1 LDALVESAGKGRS
14 IELLEPHMENSGRGG
29 YRFLMTRMG
38 WKEESLERVA
48 IITAMAHML
57 MGKQVRA
64 ARVKGEEEMVV
75 EFVECPFEDAP
86 LEVCVG
92 ICYHIIRGVAKEY
105 GPDHE
110 GDLFKMIKHG
120 DPYCAKGVVRKGLP
134 PSAAPWKEV
143 SYSID
148 FMSQE
153 ERDFFFNAYITQFWY
168 DCVKAFNDMKDER
181 TTVSILAPRMKA
193 FGMSVGLEAA
203 RDLGLGQGK
212 AVAVES
218 IGLVHRCLGQ
228 EVDIVEGPS
237 VNAIIRSCPFA
248 GAPSP
253 ACQLFGAFLEGMVQV
268 IHADGDL
275 EYRPDTDGKETKCTW
290 MLS

>member
-1 LDALVESAGKGRS
+1 
-14 IELLEPHMENSGRGG
+14 MENSGRGG

-57 MGKQVRA
+57 MGKEVRA

-92 ICYHIIRGVAKEY
+92 LCYQIIRGVAKEY
-105 GPDHE
+105 GSDYE

-120 DPYCAKGVVRKGLP
+120 DPYCAKGVVRKDLP
-134 PSAAPWKEV
+134 PSAAPWKELNC
-143 SYSID
+143 SID

-193 FGMSVGLEAA
+193 FGMSVGLEMK
-203 RDLGLGQGK
+203 RDLGLSQGRAARGRRSTGAPMPGAGDGHRGRGHGQCRHQVVPVRRSAEPGM
-212 AVAVES
+212 
-218 IGLVHRCLGQ
+218 
-228 EVDIVEGPS
+228 PS
-237 VNAIIRSCPFA
+237 VRRLPGRDGAGRSCGWRPGLSA
-248 GAPSP
+248 RYRW
-253 ACQLFGAFLEGMVQV
+253 EGDEVHLDPLLMFSQEEGVMR
-268 IHADGDL
+268 ADN
-275 EYRPDTDGKETKCTW
+275 
-290 MLS
+290 